1 MANTLKNFSFEGRE
15 FYDGAYVKG
24 LCEEYAGEGF
34 LYYYRGQYYVDLLR
48 INSIQM
54 RFPSDYDCVVAE
66 YKGHERFFPRSKN
79 LDRFIRKSASVYA
92 DIHNLSNN
100 YELIFYKQNNEIIRI
115 PYNDLAFPP
124 NAVKIMNDEI
134 LKPSETDLWR

>member
-1 MANTLKNFSFEGRE
+1 M
-15 FYDGAYVKG
+15 
-24 LCEEYAGEGF
+24 
-34 LYYYRGQYYVDLLR
+34 YYYRGQYYVDLLR